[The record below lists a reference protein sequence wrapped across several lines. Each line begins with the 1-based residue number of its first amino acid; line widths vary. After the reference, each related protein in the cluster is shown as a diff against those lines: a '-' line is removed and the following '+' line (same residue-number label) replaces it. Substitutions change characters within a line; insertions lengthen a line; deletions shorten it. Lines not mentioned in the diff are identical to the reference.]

1 MIWQRTRTRL
11 GRVPPAGWLA
21 ATLLLLPLLASG
33 ANAQEYTLGAED
45 VLQISVWLH
54 PELEKSI
61 AIGADGSLVFPPAGE
76 IKAAGLTTRQL
87 GDRLGERLSTYL
99 RQTTTVTVTVTQ
111 YLSRSVYVVG
121 AVGRPG
127 RYGFQNMPGLVDL
140 ISQAG
145 GAQAGADLSRVQVIR
160 REGEAR
166 RVLTADVASALRD
179 GIGTDLP
186 PLRPGDTVVLNTRD
200 GGAYAGSPADGVA
213 VLGEVLKPGLY
224 AAGSGLDVFML
235 MAQAGGFTTRAN
247 LRLVRVVSPSAGGT
261 EVRTLNLK
269 SAFEKSGFVPVLV
282 KPGDVVF
289 VTPSGSSAAW
299 TVFTQTLA
307 IGRDLLNIALAV
319 DVLKREG
326 N

>member
-1 MIWQRTRTRL
+1 
-11 GRVPPAGWLA
+11 
-21 ATLLLLPLLASG
+21 LLLLASPFP
-33 ANAQEYTLGAED
+33 ARAQEYTLGPED
-45 VLQISVWLH
+45 VLQVSVWLH
-54 PELEKSI
+54 PELEKSV
-61 AIGADGSLVFPPAGE
+61 AIGADGNLIFPPAGE
-76 IKAAGLTTRQL
+76 IKAAGLTPKQL
-87 GDRLGERLSTYL
+87 ADRLGERLSTYL

-111 YLSRSVYVVG
+111 YLSRSLYVVG

-127 RYGFQNMPGLVDL
+127 RYGFQNLPGLVDL

-145 GAQAGADLSRVQVIR
+145 GAQSGADLSRVQVIR

-186 PLRPGDTVVLNTRD
+186 ALRPGDTVVLNTRD
-200 GGAYAGSPADGVA
+200 GGAYAGAPGDGVA

-224 AAGSGLDVFML
+224 PVGSGQDVFVL
-235 MAQAGGFTTRAN
+235 LAQAGGFTARAN
-247 LRLVRVVSPSAGGT
+247 LRLVRLASPAPGGT
-261 EVRTLNLK
+261 EVRTLDLK
-269 SAFEKSGFVPVLV
+269 RAFERSGFAPVTV
-282 KPGDVVF
+282 KPGDVLF

-307 IGRDLLNIALAV
+307 ISRDLLNIALAV

>member
-1 MIWQRTRTRL
+1 MRIKAI
-11 GRVPPAGWLA
+11 RVPALLGAAVLWALA
-21 ATLLLLPLLASG
+21 APRAW
-33 ANAQEYTLGAED
+33 AEDYVLGAED
-45 VLQISVWLH
+45 VVQVAVWLH
-54 PELEKSI
+54 PELDRTI
-61 AIGADGSLVFPPAGE
+61 AIGADGKLVFAPAGE
-76 IKAAGLTTRQL
+76 IQAAGLTTRQL
-87 GDRLGERLSTYL
+87 SDRLGERLSTYL
-99 RQTTTVTVTVTQ
+99 RQTTTVTVTVSQ

-127 RYGFQNMPGLVDL
+127 RYGFQTLPGLVDL

-145 GAQAGADLSRVQVIR
+145 GAQTAADLSRVQVIR
-160 REGEAR
+160 KEGEAR

-186 PLRPGDTVVLNTRD
+186 ALRPGDTVVLNTKD
-200 GGAYAGSPADGVA
+200 GGAYAGAPGDGVA

-224 AAGSGLDVFML
+224 AVGSGLDLFML

-247 LRLVRVVSPSAGGT
+247 LRLVRIATPAPGGT
-261 EVRTLNLK
+261 EVRTVDLK
-269 SAFEKSGFVPVLV
+269 AAFERSGFQPLVV

-289 VTPSGSSAAW
+289 VSPSGSSAAW

-307 IGRDLLNIALAV
+307 ISRDLLNIALAV

-326 N
+326 R

>member
-1 MIWQRTRTRL
+1 MTLKPTRVTSLARA
-11 GRVPPAGWLA
+11 VP
-21 ATLLLLPLLASG
+21 LLLLLLAPS
-33 ANAQEYTLGAED
+33 AARAQEYTLGAED
-45 VLQISVWLH
+45 VLQVSVWLH
-54 PELEKSI
+54 PELEKSV
-61 AIGADGSLVFPPAGE
+61 AIGADGTLIFPPAGE
-76 IKAAGLTTRQL
+76 IKAAGLTPRQL
-87 GDRLGERLSTYL
+87 ADRLGERLSTYL

-111 YLSRSVYVVG
+111 YLSRSIYVVG

-127 RYGFQNMPGLVDL
+127 RYGFQNLPGLVDL

-186 PLRPGDTVVLNTRD
+186 ALRPGDTVVLNTRD
-200 GGAYAGSPADGVA
+200 GAYAGSPGDGVA

-224 AAGSGLDVFML
+224 PVGSGLDVFML
-235 MAQAGGFTTRAN
+235 LAQAGGFTSRAN
-247 LRLVRVVSPSAGGT
+247 LRLVRVVSPGANGA
-261 EVRTLNLK
+261 EVRTFDLK
-269 SAFEKSGFVPVLV
+269 SAVEKGGFAPVV
-282 KPGDVVF
+282 IKPGEVVF
-289 VTPSGSSAAW
+289 VTPGGSSAAW
-299 TVFTQTLA
+299 TAFTQTLA
-307 IGRDLLNIALAV
+307 ISRDLLNIALAV

>member
-1 MIWQRTRTRL
+1 MIPQRSR
-11 GRVPPAGWLA
+11 GSAGWLA
-21 ATLLLLPLLASG
+21 ATLLLLALLVMPAY
-33 ANAQEYTLGAED
+33 AQEYTLGPED
-45 VLQISVWLH
+45 VLQVSVWLH
-54 PELEKSI
+54 PELEKSV
-61 AIGADGSLVFPPAGE
+61 AIGSDGSLIFPPAGE

-87 GDRLGERLSTYL
+87 ADRLGERLSTYL

-145 GAQAGADLSRVQVIR
+145 GAQSGADLSRVQVIR

-166 RVLTADVASALRD
+166 RVLTADVGSALRD

-186 PLRPGDTVVLNTRD
+186 PLRPGDTVVLNSKD
-200 GGAYAGSPADGVA
+200 GGAYSGSPADGVA

-224 AAGSGLDVFML
+224 AVGSGLDVFML

-247 LRLVRVVSPSAGGT
+247 LRLVRVVSPAGSST

-269 SAFEKSGFVPVLV
+269 SAFEKKGFAPVLV

-307 IGRDLLNIALAV
+307 ISRDLLNIALAV